1 MQSEYFFAQNQ
12 VPFNTTDGNE
22 TMAAIVSRH
31 PDAVPVLGRL
41 NTILCRLEIEQV
53 CFPDEPVG
61 QNCFTADD
69 YYYAD
74 VDE

>member
-1 MQSEYFFAQNQ
+1 
-12 VPFNTTDGNE
+12 
-22 TMAAIVSRH
+22 MAAIVSRH

-41 NTILCRLEIEQV
+41 NTILCRLEIEQI
-53 CFPDEPVG
+53 CFPDETLG
-61 QNCFTADD
+61 QVCLTADD

>member
-1 MQSEYFFAQNQ
+1 
-12 VPFNTTDGNE
+12 
-22 TMAAIVSRH
+22 MAAIVSRH

-41 NTILCRLEIEQV
+41 NTILCRLEIDQV
-53 CFPDEPVG
+53 CFSDEDRG
-61 QNCFTADD
+61 QFCLTADD